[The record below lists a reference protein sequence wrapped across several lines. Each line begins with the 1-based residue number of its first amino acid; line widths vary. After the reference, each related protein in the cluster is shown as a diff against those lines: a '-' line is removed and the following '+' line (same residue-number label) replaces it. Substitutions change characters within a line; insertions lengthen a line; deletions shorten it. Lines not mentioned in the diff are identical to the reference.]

1 MDKEKIDS
9 SISLMDDILDEID
22 KGVKVPEH
30 TEEDYKSLENK
41 YNEEISK
48 YEKLENDYQNL
59 FQKYKDRF
67 TDSVASSR
75 NYQPVEEREEP
86 KEAEVLDI
94 RSIF

>member
-22 KGVKVPEH
+22 KGVKAPEH
-30 TEEDYKSLENK
+30 TEEDYKSLESR
-41 YNEEISK
+41 YNEEVSK
-48 YEKLENDYQNL
+48 YAKLETDYQNL
-59 FQKYKDRF
+59 YQKYKDRF
-67 TDSVASSR
+67 TDSVASSK
-75 NYQPVEEREEP
+75 NYQPIEEREEP